1 MTEKRSFFLGPVLV
15 LGIAGC
21 GSSGSDGA
29 SSGAA
34 SSAASAGGAGGGSA
48 ASATGSGGVTG
59 TTGGAASGVGGGSGG
74 SSTAGGSGSGG
85 SGGGTMVPCTFT
97 ADPTLS
103 EEIPTVGIVTWST
116 DLLGVDNASID
127 FGRDTTYG
135 MRAPVDLAEPNY
147 RTLLLG
153 MKASTEY
160 HFRITAGAAGS
171 QCQSQDFTVTTGPLA
186 TGLPDVDVETSDA
199 EAVAG
204 GFLITGQYQG
214 QGGGAAP
221 AYILDADGDIV
232 WWYSIGNN
240 VTGARMSY
248 DGKYMWINGAN
259 VPESQGANVHRV
271 TMDGLMDENLS
282 LDFTGQNHQL
292 TVLPDETVAFYAYGN
307 NGCDD
312 VKLRAPDGT
321 VTTVI
326 NARDAHGVD
335 GACHVNAIEY
345 SPEDN
350 TLVFSDLDHDN
361 YTKVTLEGEVVWV
374 LGGDSSHFDG
384 AGAAWSRQHGVDVLG
399 LDRFLIFN
407 NGSGGGGEGS
417 LAIEILLDFGSMT
430 ATRAWTY
437 AGGISNAIM
446 GDVQRLDNGN
456 TIVAYSTQGVLHEV
470 GPDQTLLQ
478 ELSWPIGG
486 AFGYV
491 IKRQS
496 LYGPPPR

>member
-1 MTEKRSFFLGPVLV
+1 
-15 LGIAGC
+15 
-21 GSSGSDGA
+21 
-29 SSGAA
+29 
-34 SSAASAGGAGGGSA
+34 
-48 ASATGSGGVTG
+48 
-59 TTGGAASGVGGGSGG
+59 
-74 SSTAGGSGSGG
+74 
-85 SGGGTMVPCTFT
+85 
-97 ADPTLS
+97 
-103 EEIPTVGIVTWST
+103 
-116 DLLGVDNASID
+116 
-127 FGRDTTYG
+127 
-135 MRAPVDLAEPNY
+135 
-147 RTLLLG
+147 
-153 MKASTEY
+153 
-160 HFRITAGAAGS
+160 
-171 QCQSQDFTVTTGPLA
+171 
-186 TGLPDVDVETSDA
+186 
-199 EAVAG
+199 
-204 GFLITGQYQG
+204 
-214 QGGGAAP
+214 
-221 AYILDADGDIV
+221 
-232 WWYSIGNN
+232 
-240 VTGARMSY
+240 
-248 DGKYMWINGAN
+248 
-259 VPESQGANVHRV
+259 
-271 TMDGLMDENLS
+271 
-282 LDFTGQNHQL
+282 
-292 TVLPDETVAFYAYGN
+292 VAFYAYGN

-491 IKRQS
+491 VKRQS